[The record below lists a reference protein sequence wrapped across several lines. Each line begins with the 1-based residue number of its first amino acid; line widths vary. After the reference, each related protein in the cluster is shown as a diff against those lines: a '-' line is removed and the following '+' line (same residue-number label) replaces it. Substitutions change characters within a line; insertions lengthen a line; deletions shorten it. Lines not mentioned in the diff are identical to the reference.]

1 MDCAVQINAA
11 RAALARAAWARGLAP
26 YYDENAIIDL
36 LVDIRH
42 WCRAAG
48 IDFAASDQGAASLY
62 HNEAGSAS

>member
-1 MDCAVQINAA
+1 MDCAVQIKAA

-42 WCRAAG
+42 WCHAAG
-48 IDFAASDQGAASLY
+48 IDFAAADQCAGRLY
-62 HNEAGSAS
+62 HNEVGSAS